1 MNVTEEES
9 KGRSGIYNYYYGE
22 VTNVINLRLTEEQ
35 VAVLSS
41 GNNIADTVNSI
52 INPNV
57 KNEHDE

>member
-1 MNVTEEES
+1 MITTEEEQFR
-9 KGRSGIYNYYYGE
+9 RSGIYNYYYGE